1 MDPAVEVVQVATQVM
16 VAMAVIIQAVL
27 HLQQELAAAAVVAA
41 VRLLAGTMEQVV
53 AAVSVFTVKVQMEP
67 QGYPVQTLVQEA
79 AQDLVE
85 QQVRQ
90 VNQMLLMG

>member
-1 MDPAVEVVQVATQVM
+1 M

-27 HLQQELAAAAVVAA
+27 HLQQELAAVVAA
-41 VRLLAGTMEQVV
+41 AAERLLAGTMEQVV

-67 QGYPVQTLVQEA
+67 QEYPVQTSVQEV

-90 VNQMLLMG
+90 VNQILLMG

>member
-1 MDPAVEVVQVATQVM
+1 M

-27 HLQQELAAAAVVAA
+27 HLQQELAAVVVAA
-41 VRLLAGTMEQVV
+41 AERLLAGTMEQVV

-67 QGYPVQTLVQEA
+67 QEYPVQTSVQEV

-90 VNQMLLMG
+90 VNQILLTG

>member
-1 MDPAVEVVQVATQVM
+1 M

-27 HLQQELAAAAVVAA
+27 HLQQELAAAVVAA
-41 VRLLAGTMEQVV
+41 AERLQAGTMEQVE

-67 QGYPVQTLVQEA
+67 QEYPVQTSVQEV

-90 VNQMLLMG
+90 VNQILLMG